1 MRAIPLL
8 ALCGLLSTG
17 VQVPAARAAQNF
29 PGAQAIGAPLLLDAE
44 NFGDVW
50 VYPHAKPERFEIES
64 EGLLRALERALES
77 EYLEQFRPLLVRAPK
92 ISLGALREAG
102 LSLRFDEAALVM
114 RLEPS
119 DDQRARK
126 MLRVRRGADRDERE
140 TVGPAGFSGY
150 LNATVAESFVYPQR
164 SVRQPFRTSLGLVS
178 NFHGVVLET
187 GASYEERS
195 LFPWRRDDTRL
206 SRDFE
211 GSLLRL
217 TLGDIPVQAVG
228 YQGSRPLGGIALTRQ
243 YSIQPYLNTRPLSR
257 TEIQLPR
264 PATIEVYVNDGFVN
278 RLNAPAGPLRL
289 ADFPLF
295 NGVNKVD
302 LKITDD
308 AGRIEWVNLNLLYDV
323 QLLGQGIQEFAYQL
337 GAPSTNLAG
346 DRRYDE
352 ENITFSFFHRV
363 GVTDRLTVGAALQ
376 GDRYLQLGSAEFAY
390 LTRVGLFS
398 AEGGISQRDVAPTA
412 TAFRGR
418 FKSLDYKRGND
429 KPWRGTL
436 EAEYRARLFSSLG
449 QAGGASLGGLFA
461 GPGVG
466 ENPYS
471 WRFDATV
478 SRPLTALT
486 TVSLGA
492 RYEVNRLLGADRRS
506 ARLDVNT
513 EVGPRLRA
521 AVTYAAE
528 REARFS
534 QSLQLLLTWVDE
546 GGKYYGNFGYDYPSR
561 SFRAEVTR
569 NSANIVDDFRG
580 TLGAQTSSRLSQ
592 VDGFLDYTHEKANLR
607 LEHASTRT
615 SETGAEG
622 RRLTNR
628 TGFAASTAVAWAGG
642 AVAWTR
648 PISDSFAIVRARP
661 LFRKFDLPVNRIDTR
676 SEARVNR
683 AGPAVIPTITAYNPT
698 PVNVDS
704 SGLPMGYSLG
714 REFYLARP
722 TYRSGVL
729 IEVGGESSVILSG
742 TLLREDGRPVA
753 LQVGAVVPV
762 VGVGVGA
769 GAGPGA
775 TEFFTNGE
783 GGFVLENLAPGAY
796 EIRVDGFRPVQLS
809 VPAGAVGFQ
818 KFKPYRIKEE

>member
-1 MRAIPLL
+1 MKLAPLL
-8 ALCGLLSTG
+8 ALVGLFG
-17 VQVPAARAAQNF
+17 APAPPDARAAVN
-29 PGAQAIGAPLLLDAE
+29 LLLDAE

-50 VYPHAKPERFEIES
+50 VYPSARPERFEIET
-64 EGLLRALERALES
+64 EGLLRALERALEGD
-77 EYLEQFRPLLVRAPK
+77 YLDQFRPLLTRAPK
-92 ISLGALREAG
+92 VSLGALREAG

-119 DDQRARK
+119 DDQRAKK
-126 MLRVRRGADRDERE
+126 MLRVRRGSDRDERE
-140 TVGPAGFSGY
+140 TVGPAAFSGY
-150 LNATVAESFVYPQR
+150 LNATVAQSFVYPQKA
-164 SVRQPFRTSLGLVS
+164 VRQPFRSGLNLVS

-187 GASYEERS
+187 GASYEEKG
-195 LFPWRRDDTRL
+195 LYPWRREDTRL

-217 TLGDIPVQAVG
+217 SVGDIPLQAVG
-228 YQGSRPLGGIALTRQ
+228 YQGSRPLGGVALTRQ

-257 TEIQLPR
+257 TEIQLQR
-264 PATIEVYVNDGFVN
+264 PSTIEVYVNDGFVN

-337 GAPSTNLAG
+337 GAPSVNFEG

-352 ENITFSFFHRV
+352 QNLTFSFFHRV
-363 GVTDRLTVGAALQ
+363 GLTDRLTVGASLQ
-376 GDRYLQLGSAEFAY
+376 GDRYLQLGAAEFAY
-390 LTRVGLFS
+390 LTRAGLFS
-398 AEGGISQRDVAPTA
+398 AEGGVSQRDAAPTA
-412 TAFRGR
+412 SAFRAR
-418 FKSLDYKRGND
+418 FKSLDYKKGGD

-436 EAEYRARLFSSLG
+436 ETEYRARLFSSLG
-449 QAGGASLGGLFA
+449 QAGGASLGGPFA

-478 SRPLTALT
+478 SRPLDALT
-486 TVSLGA
+486 TISLGG
-492 RYEVNRLLGADRRS
+492 RYEVNRLAGPDRKS
-506 ARLDVNT
+506 ARLDFNT

-521 AVTYAAE
+521 AVAYALE
-528 REARFS
+528 RETRFRH
-534 QSLQLLLTWVDE
+534 SLQLLFTWVDE
-546 GGKYYGNFGYDYPSR
+546 GGKYYGNFGFDYPSR
-561 SFRAEVTR
+561 SFRAEATR
-569 NSANIVDDFRG
+569 NSANVVDDYRA
-580 TLGAQTSSRLSQ
+580 TVGAQTGPQVTQ

-607 LEHASTRT
+607 VEHATTRT
-615 SETGAEG
+615 RDAGAEG
-622 RRLTNR
+622 RRLASR
-628 TGFAASTAVAWAGG
+628 TGFTASTAVAWAGS

-648 PISDSFAIVRARP
+648 PVADSFAIVRARP
-661 LFRKFDLPVNRIDTR
+661 LFRKFDLPVNRVDTR

-683 AGPAVIPTITAYNPT
+683 IGPAVIPTITAYNPT

-714 REFYLARP
+714 REFFLARP

-729 IEVGGESSVILSG
+729 IEVGGDSSVILTG
-742 TLLREDGRPVA
+742 TLLREDGRPVS
-753 LQVGAVVPV
+753 LRVGSVVPV
-762 VGVGVGA
+762 EEEA
-769 GAGPGA
+769 GAPREA
-775 TEFFTNGE
+775 TEFFTNNE
-783 GGFVLENLAPGAY
+783 GAYVLENLDAGIY
-796 EIRVDGFRPVQLS
+796 EIRVEGYRPVRLS

-818 KFKPYRIKEE
+818 KFKPYRLKEE